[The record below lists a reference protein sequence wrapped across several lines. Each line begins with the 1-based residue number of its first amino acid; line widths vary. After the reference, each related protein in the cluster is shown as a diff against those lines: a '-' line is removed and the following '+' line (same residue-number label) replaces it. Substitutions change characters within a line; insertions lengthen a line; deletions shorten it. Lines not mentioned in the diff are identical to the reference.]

1 MEALYVFKVFVAY
14 QNKPSDIVSI
24 GNRSTLLRFLAG
36 FKTDKQ
42 DEQFETNKAQVM
54 KEIVALEPRDQS
66 YDMREIVYDLSPL
79 LLSWLHAIMHMVN
92 GSGHS
97 SILCCPWQLM
107 YWNRNGLH
115 GKLTVGSL
123 DCGRRGVASD
133 IDEPYNLHLAY
144 RVFYWL
150 LTFYPKLQKSSV
162 NLEPT
167 LDIDNLKDPEQFF
180 FAFERLEDANFG
192 AS

>member
-1 MEALYVFKVFVAY
+1 MEALYV
-14 QNKPSDIVSI
+14 
-24 GNRSTLLRFLAG
+24 

-66 YDMREIVYDLSPL
+66 YDMREI
-79 LLSWLHAIMHMVN
+79 
-92 GSGHS
+92 G
-97 SILCCPWQLM
+97 CCLE
-107 YWNRNGLH
+107 
-115 GKLTVGSL
+115 
-123 DCGRRGVASD
+123 RRGVASD

-162 NLEPT
+162 NLGPT
-167 LDIDNLKDPEQFF
+167 WILITLKIQSNSSWLLKGLKMLTLELVRKPKLPLVRLSARLGAPI
-180 FAFERLEDANFG
+180 AFPRKVER
-192 AS
+192 